1 LKFLLFDLLLQQNKI
16 NEYMK
21 KMQICFGILY
31 IGSFLECL
39 KVKKTAKIE

>member
-1 LKFLLFDLLLQQNKI
+1 
-16 NEYMK
+16 
-21 KMQICFGILY
+21 MQICFGILY